1 MRNLEK
7 IENEI
12 KQLPPQDLTEFRA
25 WFEKFDSEHWD
36 RQFEIDA
43 RSGKLDNLAKN
54 AIKDFKCGKFK
65 KI

>member
-12 KQLPPQDLTEFRA
+12 KQLPPQDLTVFRA

-43 RSGKLDNLAKN
+43 GSGKLDNLAKD
-54 AIKDFKCGKFK
+54 AIKDFKSGKFK